1 MRKGS
6 YLGLTSKKKGTH
18 IELYFKFFIFTFT
31 IFTIFFIIYIYIFS
45 FYLSYEISLCLFYD
59 ICE

>member
-18 IELYFKFFIFTFT
+18 IELYLNFFIFTFT
-31 IFTIFFIIYIYIFS
+31 ICTLFFFLIYIFS
-45 FYLSYEISLCLFYD
+45 FLLSYAISFCLFYD
-59 ICE
+59 IFE